1 MASTH
6 WRSQI
11 RILVFIQLFPTTQV
25 SILFCI
31 ILKISTKT
39 KTNQTKEQ
47 QQQQKK
53 TNTVSYPFSDMH
65 STEGCFST
73 RSCFCSLI
81 CTQHLQQEPNI
92 KLVFSQHYLM
102 RCFQRLHANSQC
114 CLLHYLHFIFY
125 WDWTWRA
132 AVCLDD
138 HGCCNR
144 KPKLFP
150 KVEFIRISVFSS
162 AYNTK
167 KSEHVASLAILPG
180 LGRHEKQSEYGEE
193 KLLTS
198 KSI

>member
-31 ILKISTKT
+31 IKKKKINKN
-39 KTNQTKEQ
+39 KNQPNKRATTT
-47 QQQQKK
+47 K

-65 STEGCFST
+65 STEGCCST

-102 RCFQRLHANSQC
+102 HCFQRLHANSQC

-125 WDWTWRA
+125 WDWMWRA

-150 KVEFIRISVFSS
+150 KVEFIRISVFFS

-180 LGRHEKQSEYGEE
+180 LGRHEKQSGYGEE

-198 KSI
+198 KSS